1 VGQQDAGEAEPVEGG
16 AQCAGLEIGVG
27 ARVEGVRHEVAS
39 ADAGV
44 ADDA

>member
-16 AQCAGLEIGVG
+16 AHCAGLEIGVG
-27 ARVEGVRHEVAS
+27 ARVEGVRHEVAG
-39 ADAGV
+39 ADAGM